1 MVKTK
6 YFFSQDG
13 TDPSNFE
20 TIVDT
25 HGNLIKGRDLTIN
38 DVQPEDA
45 GIYFCLAHTNS
56 GHTVGTFH
64 LTVLQKSAVILQ
76 EPKNVTLEEGGSA
89 YFTCKSHEKLSTDST
104 SWVKLEDRFD
114 EGFTVLSEGKMLIF
128 LALELT

>member
-1 MVKTK
+1 M
-6 YFFSQDG
+6 
-13 TDPSNFE
+13 
-20 TIVDT
+20 
-25 HGNLIKGRDLTIN
+25 TIN

-114 EGFTVLSEGKMLIF
+114 EGFTVLSEGKMLIY
-128 LALELT
+128 LALELTWIKVHTTYQVLEY

>member
-1 MVKTK
+1 M
-6 YFFSQDG
+6 
-13 TDPSNFE
+13 
-20 TIVDT
+20 
-25 HGNLIKGRDLTIN
+25 TIN

-56 GHTVGTFH
+56 GHSVGTFH

-114 EGFTVLSEGKMLIF
+114 EGFTVLSEGKDLSRVKASF
-128 LALELT
+128 ESVPPQPYFEFPATFWHWLAQRFQNEFGEERF